1 VRSCWRAFTTY
12 PPGAGV
18 QTKFSATDPVAEA
31 DRAVETLLVEHLSA
45 ARPDDGLLGEDGA
58 QRVCQPVV
66 RALRTRPDVVGVV
79 SAGPRLLPELLV
91 AAGIAPDRV
100 CSLA

>member
-1 VRSCWRAFTTY
+1 M
-12 PPGAGV
+12 

-79 SAGPRLLPELLV
+79 PAGPRLLPELLV